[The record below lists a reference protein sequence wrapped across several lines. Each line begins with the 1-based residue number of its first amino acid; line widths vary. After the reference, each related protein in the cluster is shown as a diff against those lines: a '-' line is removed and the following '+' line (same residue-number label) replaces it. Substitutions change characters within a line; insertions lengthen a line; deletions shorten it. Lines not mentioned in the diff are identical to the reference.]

1 MTIHFVC
8 PNGHELSAPE
18 ERAGKPGRCPK
29 CQTEF
34 LVPELD
40 DDEDEG
46 DGNAVSSGSRVPA
59 NQAET
64 IVFLCP
70 NGHKLNG
77 PAKLKGRPG
86 QCPHC
91 GAKFRIPDDDDEPDE
106 PIVEDIVEIAD
117 GPGVGGEDGPPR
129 ASELEE
135 TPLDEPLETV
145 EIVEEVD
152 EVPDAEA
159 LELTSVQNQ
168 SAEPHP
174 LYAMLKW
181 LCENRPDKQ
190 PILIRLR
197 DGEVLEV
204 DRFSTVQSN
213 GPFAIFAVEE
223 AADRFSVIGVD
234 WREIV
239 RVDLHRLPTLPQNW

>member
-40 DDEDEG
+40 DEEDEVDSG
-46 DGNAVSSGSRVPA
+46 EVSSGSRVPA

-106 PIVEDIVEIAD
+106 PIVEDVVEVAD
-117 GPGVGGEDGPPR
+117 ESEGGGSHAPPQ
-129 ASELEE
+129 AAELSD
-135 TPLDEPLETV
+135 TAADEPLETV

-152 EVPDAEA
+152 EVPTIESVEAVAPSLAE
-159 LELTSVQNQ
+159 
-168 SAEPHP
+168 EPHP
-174 LYAMLKW
+174 LYGMLQW
-181 LCENRPDKQ
+181 LFENRPDKQ
-190 PILIRLR
+190 PILVRLR
-197 DGEVLEV
+197 DGEVLEI
-204 DRFSTVQSN
+204 DRFSVAQST

-223 AADRFSVIGVD
+223 AADRYSVIGVD

-239 RVDLHRLPTLPQNW
+239 RVDLHRLPSLPDQW